1 MTTVLVTG
9 ANRGIGFEFVRQYA
23 NDGARVVACARRPN
37 DAKELL
43 DLAAAA
49 SGRVAVHELDAASA
63 ESVANLAAE
72 LALQPIDILINN
84 AGVYGGTHQQPG
96 DIDYD
101 AWMRTLSVNT
111 LGPVRVT
118 EALRPNLTKGREK
131 KIVAITSG
139 MGSTAEHDGTAL
151 IYRSSKAAL
160 NNAMRGLALRL
171 KADGMTVVL
180 IHPGWVKTHMGG
192 KNATLTPEVSVSAM
206 RRVVSSLSP
215 SDNGRYINYAGAEI
229 PW

>member
-9 ANRGIGFEFVRQYA
+9 ANRGIGLEFVRQYA
-23 NDGARVVACARRPN
+23 NDGARVIACARRPN
-37 DAKELL
+37 DATELL
-43 DLAAAA
+43 ELAGTAN
-49 SGRVAVHELDAASA
+49 GRIAVHELDVASAAS
-63 ESVANLAAE
+63 VTNLAAE
-72 LALQPIDILINN
+72 LGLQPIDILINN
-84 AGVYGGTHQQPG
+84 AGVYGGTHQQLG

-101 AWMRTLSVNT
+101 TWMRTLSVNA

-131 KIVAITSG
+131 KIVAITSA
-139 MGSTAEHDGTAL
+139 MGSTAQHDGAAL

-160 NNAMRGLALRL
+160 NNAMRGLAKAL
-171 KADGMTVVL
+171 KADGMTVAL

-192 KNATLTPEVSVSAM
+192 KNATLTPEVSVTAM
-206 RRVVSSLSP
+206 RRIISTLSP
-215 SDNGRYINYAGAEI
+215 SDNGRYINYTGTEI

>member
-49 SGRVAVHELDAASA
+49 SGRVAVHELDVASA
-63 ESVANLAAE
+63 KSVANLAAE

-139 MGSTAEHDGTAL
+139 MG
-151 IYRSSKAAL
+151 
-160 NNAMRGLALRL
+160 
-171 KADGMTVVL
+171 
-180 IHPGWVKTHMGG
+180 
-192 KNATLTPEVSVSAM
+192 
-206 RRVVSSLSP
+206 
-215 SDNGRYINYAGAEI
+215 
-229 PW
+229 

>member
-1 MTTVLVTG
+1 MTTILVTG

-23 NDGARVVACARRPN
+23 NDGARVIACARRPN

-43 DLAAAA
+43 DLAADAN
-49 SGRVAVHELDAASA
+49 GRIAIHELDVSSA
-63 ESVANLAAE
+63 ESVTSFAAD
-72 LALQPIDILINN
+72 LRLQPIDILINN
-84 AGVYGGTHQQPG
+84 AGVYGGTHQQLG

-101 AWMRTLSVNT
+101 AWLRTLSVNT

-131 KIVAITSG
+131 KVVAITSA
-139 MGSTAEHDGTAL
+139 MGSTAQHDGAAL

-160 NNAMRGLALRL
+160 NNAMRGLAKAL

-192 KNATLTPEVSVSAM
+192 KGATLTPETSVSAI
-206 RRVVSSLSP
+206 RKTIATLSP